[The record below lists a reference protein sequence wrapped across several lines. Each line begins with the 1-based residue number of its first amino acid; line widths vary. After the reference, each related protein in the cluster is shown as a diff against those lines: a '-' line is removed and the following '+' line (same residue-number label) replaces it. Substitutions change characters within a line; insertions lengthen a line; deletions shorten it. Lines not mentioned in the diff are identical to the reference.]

1 MPCLMP
7 AWPTAQAQ
15 HSLYPVAPLVRPS
28 LDGAQDSAPCTHVCE
43 APGARAGQR
52 QDPVS
57 FPLNP
62 SPISVLVIET
72 SIKIQVTTNIISR
85 ETIFVCHGEGI
96 LKSQS
101 LNYSQPC
108 VPRSPSWNYFA
119 KNSNGIDC
127 AFFLEQLTAQAKR
140 GHANRSSRFL
150 QLLTL
155 KM

>member
-72 SIKIQVTTNIISR
+72 SIKIQVTTITFYSGKHLLCAMVGA
-85 ETIFVCHGEGI
+85 FLPV
-96 LKSQS
+96 S
-101 LNYSQPC
+101 L
-108 VPRSPSWNYFA
+108 
-119 KNSNGIDC
+119 
-127 AFFLEQLTAQAKR
+127 
-140 GHANRSSRFL
+140 
-150 QLLTL
+150 
-155 KM
+155 